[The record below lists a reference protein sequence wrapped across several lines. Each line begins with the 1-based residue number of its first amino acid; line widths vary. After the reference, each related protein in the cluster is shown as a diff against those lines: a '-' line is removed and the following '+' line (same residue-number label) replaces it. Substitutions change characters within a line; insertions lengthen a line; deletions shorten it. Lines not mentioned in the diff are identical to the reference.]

1 MVYERRIEA
10 GARLVAPALDMAVN
24 EIRVGGVSSWTWL
37 PWQRGL
43 LLEQAVDRIEVI
55 AYGDLRNLLGPHHNP
70 KGDLPTMPPQEFW
83 PGLPA
88 GWKAEEA
95 ALRWANGEIPSEGDW
110 QPDYSVR
117 AQRLGTLTV
126 RQPRTRKSFVETFD
140 ALSTSAASGPVSEVA
155 S

>member
-1 MVYERRIEA
+1 MAYERRIEA
-10 GARLVAPALDMAVN
+10 GARLVAPAKDMAVN

-43 LLEQAVDRIEVI
+43 LLEQAVDRVEVV
-55 AYGDLRNLLGPHHNP
+55 AHGDLRNLLGPHHNP
-70 KGDLPTMPPQEFW
+70 KGDLPTMPPPEFW
-83 PGLPA
+83 PGLPV
-88 GWKAEEA
+88 GWTAADA

-126 RQPRTRKSFVETFD
+126 RQPRTRKSFVETD
-140 ALSTSAASGPVSEVA
+140 ESPAGKDEVL
-155 S
+155 